1 MKAMAQGFP
10 YEFSKAKKVVA
21 SVVAAA
27 LVISFGNFALGGG
40 KAIADDG
47 TVEVRF
53 NITAPGATVTLSTGE
68 KFTAESD
75 DNLYQA
81 PTDADLSFT
90 AVSDDGAE
98 LKVTHD
104 APEPVEPQ
112 VQTMGSKQPSGN
124 LVIGEPSSRDGSED
138 NSNANEEAAP
148 EPEAEAASEEDAPV
162 ELSPVVRSSS
172 EDDHRLHCGNFQAE
186 GCIW

>member
-112 VQTMGSKQPSGN
+112 VQTMGSKQPSGITLLSESRPLGTALKTIPMQTRKPRPN
-124 LVIGEPSSRDGSED
+124 PRLRLLARKMPPSS
-138 NSNANEEAAP
+138 
-148 EPEAEAASEEDAPV
+148 
-162 ELSPVVRSSS
+162 
-172 EDDHRLHCGNFQAE
+172 
-186 GCIW
+186 

>member
-1 MKAMAQGFP
+1 MKAMAQSFP

-53 NITAPGATVTLSTGE
+53 NITAPGAKVTLSTGE
-68 KFTAESD
+68 EFTAESD

-81 PTDADLSFT
+81 LTNEDLTFT
-90 AVSDDGAE
+90 AETPEGMRLE
-98 LKVTHD
+98 VTHN
-104 APEPVEPQ
+104 APEPARAA
-112 VQTMGSKQPSGN
+112 GSGHGKQ
-124 LVIGEPSSRDGSED
+124 
-138 NSNANEEAAP
+138 AA
-148 EPEAEAASEEDAPV
+148 
-162 ELSPVVRSSS
+162 VR
-172 EDDHRLHCGNFQAE
+172 
-186 GCIW
+186 

>member
-112 VQTMGSKQPSGN
+112 VQTMGPVTLLSESRPLGTALKTIPMQTRKSRPN
-124 LVIGEPSSRDGSED
+124 PRLRLLARKMPPSS
-138 NSNANEEAAP
+138 
-148 EPEAEAASEEDAPV
+148 
-162 ELSPVVRSSS
+162 
-172 EDDHRLHCGNFQAE
+172 
-186 GCIW
+186 

>member
-104 APEPVEPQ
+104 APSLSSRRFKPWEASSRPVTLLSESRPLGTALKTIPM
-112 VQTMGSKQPSGN
+112 QTRKPRPNPRLRLLARKMP
-124 LVIGEPSSRDGSED
+124 PSS
-138 NSNANEEAAP
+138 
-148 EPEAEAASEEDAPV
+148 
-162 ELSPVVRSSS
+162 
-172 EDDHRLHCGNFQAE
+172 
-186 GCIW
+186 

>member
-75 DNLYQA
+75 ATFIRRPRMQTFPSRRS
-81 PTDADLSFT
+81 PTT
-90 AVSDDGAE
+90 V
-98 LKVTHD
+98 
-104 APEPVEPQ
+104 
-112 VQTMGSKQPSGN
+112 PS
-124 LVIGEPSSRDGSED
+124 
-138 NSNANEEAAP
+138 
-148 EPEAEAASEEDAPV
+148 
-162 ELSPVVRSSS
+162 
-172 EDDHRLHCGNFQAE
+172 
-186 GCIW
+186 

>member
-138 NSNANEEAAP
+138 NSNAKRGSRA
-148 EPEAEAASEEDAPV
+148 
-162 ELSPVVRSSS
+162 RT
-172 EDDHRLHCGNFQAE
+172 RG
-186 GCIW
+186 

>member
-1 MKAMAQGFP
+1 MTTNIRDELRKRYFRREKGRAGFVSCRSRGTVEAVKAMAQGFP

-75 DNLYQA
+75 DNLYQRRMQTFPSRRS
-81 PTDADLSFT
+81 PTT
-90 AVSDDGAE
+90 V
-98 LKVTHD
+98 
-104 APEPVEPQ
+104 
-112 VQTMGSKQPSGN
+112 PS
-124 LVIGEPSSRDGSED
+124 
-138 NSNANEEAAP
+138 
-148 EPEAEAASEEDAPV
+148 
-162 ELSPVVRSSS
+162 
-172 EDDHRLHCGNFQAE
+172 
-186 GCIW
+186 